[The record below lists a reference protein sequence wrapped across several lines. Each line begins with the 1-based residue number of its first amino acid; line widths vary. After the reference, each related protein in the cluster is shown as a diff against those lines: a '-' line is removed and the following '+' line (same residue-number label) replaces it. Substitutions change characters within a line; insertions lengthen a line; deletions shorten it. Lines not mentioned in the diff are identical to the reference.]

1 MDGHS
6 PLISPD
12 NYEDPLRYNP
22 YRFMKMRENPS
33 EESRAHLVS
42 ISPQHFGFGH
52 GLHACPGRFFAANEV
67 KIALAHILLKY
78 DWKLAEGCADLKPLV
93 IGSVLAG
100 DPAVKLLVRR
110 RKEELDIESLD
121 Y

>member
-1 MDGHS
+1 MDGCS

-22 YRFMKMRENPS
+22 YRFMKMRETPS

-42 ISPQHFGFGH
+42 VSPQHFGFGH

-67 KIALAHILLKY
+67 KIAMAHILLKY
-78 DWKLAEGCADLKPLV
+78 DWKHAEGSADLKPLV
-93 IGSVLAG
+93 IGSNLSHN
-100 DPAVKLLVRR
+100 PAIKLLVRR
-110 RKEELDIESLD
+110 RKEELDLDSLES
-121 Y
+121 